1 VRGTTAAIA
10 GLIVAIGLPAAA
22 QSQAPTP
29 APPARPID
37 QKQSRYEISQMERLL
52 EGAVEHGLTNVR
64 ERVQRASKAQ
74 SFVAEN
80 LENAH
85 VRGFRLDGYGVFFD
99 IEVPSLQ
106 GSLLWSLQTL
116 DQNDLGLTRALQ
128 SIKEFV
134 DKSNDINLQQALKR
148 IELQMPVAATSGA
161 PPAAMA
167 MATDARLRTGS
178 PATAADTPAKVET
191 PEPTA
196 VRDVMP
202 SDWNELYRTEIQ
214 RQIQEA
220 MVSYSSALALGADEW
235 LTVGAR
241 GHVERPLIAPADSDQ
256 RTVVIKIRGT
266 DLRAVLSGQIT
277 REEAIKRME
286 VRVF

>member
-1 VRGTTAAIA
+1 VRGRTAAIA
-10 GLIVAIGLPAAA
+10 GLVVAVAMPAAA
-22 QSQAPTP
+22 QTQAPVTAPVTAP
-29 APPARPID
+29 AAKTVD
-37 QKQSRYEISQMERLL
+37 QRESRYQISQMERLL

-64 ERVQRASKAQ
+64 ERLQRASKAQ
-74 SFVAEN
+74 SFVPEN

-85 VRGFRLDGYGVFFD
+85 VRGFRLEGYGVFFD

-128 SIKEFV
+128 SIQEV
-134 DKSNDINLQQALKR
+134 VEKSNDVNLQQALKR
-148 IELQMPVAATSGA
+148 IELQMPVAAGPPTGA
-161 PPAAMA
+161 APGN
-167 MATDARLRTGS
+167 ARLLTGS
-178 PATAADTPAKVET
+178 SAAVTDVPGGAAAPAPDMNPG
-191 PEPTA
+191 
-196 VRDVMP
+196 
-202 SDWNELYRTEIQ
+202 DWNESYRTEIQ

-256 RTVVIKIRGT
+256 RTVVIKIRGS

-277 REEAIKRME
+277 RDEAIKRME